1 MNESHP
7 TVSDLISSSDS
18 DGNFQT
24 TGAGC
29 MGIICVCG
37 GVCAYVWAAINNS
50 GVKKR
55 KVTVIDVL

>member
-7 TVSDLISSSDS
+7 TVSHLISSSDS
-18 DGNFQT
+18 DGDFQT

-37 GVCAYVWAAINNS
+37 GVCAAINNS

>member
-7 TVSDLISSSDS
+7 TVSDLISSSDG
-18 DGNFQT
+18 DFQT

-37 GVCAYVWAAINNS
+37 GVCAAINNS